1 MSRLKRFSITTK
13 LMLLILGLQFVTIGV
28 LTYYNEQNLV
38 KQEYLQADE
47 KLQLVAY
54 AANEFVLQE
63 YHDKIL
69 DKNSIP
75 NDAYMEMMIKL
86 SSFVNKADVQ
96 YVYSFVKRGDKVLV
110 TSTSVTSED
119 FDKENYELFFEEY
132 EVSSDLLKVFTNKRV
147 LTEETNDKY
156 GHVRTIILP
165 FTNKY
170 GETYVVG
177 VDIEINEIQEIL
189 YESRKQL
196 LLIAAIIFALTTV
209 VSMLLV
215 RIVISR
221 IPSIKRGLQE
231 FFDYINSKRDGVKPI
246 PLGHHEDEINDMA
259 KMINDNVELIAVN
272 IKKDNDLIN
281 EIALLSQEVKRGTF
295 SAHITREGNNPALNE
310 VRDIMNDVVH
320 GMQLVIL
327 DILKVLE
334 EFSKQNYTSK
344 LDNYTLDGEMA
355 QLVKQMSIFGKNIS
369 DYMLSTA
376 YDALNLE
383 KDSKFLNEY
392 ILGLTTR
399 INGYLKELHEIQEVA
414 SEVSRNNNKS
424 QQYIVEIEKEKSYAQ
439 EILEKL
445 TSEIDESLETDLD
458 ERARL
463 ERKML
468 LQESVEDIS
477 HSLVVIEKA
486 NEQLKSVLAG
496 NDTTQEFVIQKFEVL
511 EQKVIDNKS
520 AADQTQKVSHNLSE
534 LSKRMREYIEKS
546 EFSGKENITIL
557 MNYSDK

>member
-369 DYMLSTA
+369 DYMLNTA

>member
-1 MSRLKRFSITTK
+1 VSRLKRFSITTK

-369 DYMLSTA
+369 DYMLNTA